1 MLSTSLGGGA
11 RLCEESASS
20 TDMVRDGISDRNRD
34 GVDEVLWRNLLLG
47 GKVKE
52 SRAQES
58 SRDELKNQ
66 VETNSMIEL
75 RRGGGKPTSQ
85 SS

>member
-58 SRDELKNQ
+58 SRDELNNQ

>member
-47 GKVKE
+47 GE
-52 SRAQES
+52 SQGIPSSRIKSRRGQES
-58 SRDELKNQ
+58 S
-66 VETNSMIEL
+66 
-75 RRGGGKPTSQ
+75 
-85 SS
+85 